1 MTMKQTIIENDLQE
15 LFKEG
20 SFGLEKEGLRT
31 TADGYLALTP
41 HPSAFGSRNHHPY
54 IQTDFSESQLELVTP
69 PQDSIE
75 NQYKWL
81 DALHD
86 VVNRTLAKDEFVWPF
101 SMPNLLPEEKDI
113 PIIKVDEVSEIE
125 YRQKL
130 ADKYGKKKQMISG
143 VHFNFSFSEAFI
155 SEMGKDMTTS
165 QEFNAWCNDLYLKM
179 SRNYLR
185 YQWILTYLFGASPVG
200 DASFLGN
207 EVPDTYFRSIRN
219 SSIGYHNN
227 FSHRVSYENIKRYVT
242 DIESLVKD
250 RDLIEEREYYGSSRL
265 RGKGKAV
272 CNLINSGTRYVE
284 FRSFDLNPFE
294 KLGFS
299 VEQSLFT
306 HLFLLTMVWMD
317 SDSTDKD
324 IETGSEMNE
333 LTAMENP
340 FDSSRYLDEGLE
352 LLNVMMETA
361 EELKLNKS
369 YSDAVKQAIDEFHH
383 PEKTLAAR
391 VVKNIEQEGSFIKL
405 GIKLGETYKQHS
417 FEKPFLLSGFETMEM
432 STQLLLSDC
441 LKLGIDTTILDEND
455 QFLKL
460 EHNGKVEYVK
470 NGNMTAKDTYISHWI
485 MANKT
490 VTKKIV
496 KDAGFTVAEG
506 RGYVTLEQALNQYSF
521 FKNSPIVVKP
531 KSTNYGIGI
540 SIFKKPASY
549 EAFKEALELAFE
561 EDSEVLIEEF
571 AEGTEYRFFVINGK
585 TEAVLLRKPANVV
598 GDGIAT
604 IRELIDEKNQHPY
617 RGENH
622 RAPLEK
628 IKMGK
633 IEELMLK
640 EQGYNFETVLK
651 NGEQAL
657 LRENSN
663 ISTGGDSID
672 LTEDMHE
679 SYKQLAARIAN
690 ALEVK
695 VTGVDLIIPDRTKP
709 VSKHEDRYVFIEA
722 NFNPAMHMH
731 AFLQNG
737 QGVNLT
743 QKILRML
750 YPTIETS

>member
-1 MTMKQTIIENDLQE
+1 MTIKRTIIENDLQE

-20 SFGLEKEGLRT
+20 SFGLEKEGLRSS
-31 TADGYLALTP
+31 AEGYLALTP
-41 HPSAFGSRNHHPY
+41 HPKSFGSRNHHPY

-69 PQDSIE
+69 PQDTIE
-75 NQYKWL
+75 DQYKWL
-81 DALHD
+81 EALHD
-86 VVNRTLAKDEFVWPF
+86 VVNRTLDESEFVWPF
-101 SMPNLLPEEKDI
+101 SMPNLLPDEGNI
-113 PIIKVDEVSEIE
+113 PIIKVDDVSEIE

-130 ADKYGKKKQMISG
+130 AEKYGKKKQMISG

-155 SEMGKDMTTS
+155 SAMGKDMTTS

-200 DASFLGN
+200 DVSFLGDEEPKN
-207 EVPDTYFRSIRN
+207 YFRSIRN

-227 FSHRVSYENIKRYVT
+227 FSHRVSYENIKKYVT
-242 DIESLVKD
+242 DIEALVRDK
-250 RDLIEEREYYGSSRL
+250 DLIEEREYYGSSRL

-272 CNLINSGTRYVE
+272 CNLINSGTSYVE

-317 SDSTDKD
+317 SDSTDED
-324 IETGSEMNE
+324 IEKGSEMNE
-333 LTAMENP
+333 HTAMENP
-340 FDSSRYLDEGLE
+340 FDYSRYLDEGLS
-352 LLNVMMETA
+352 LLNQMMETA
-361 EELKLNKS
+361 EDLNLS
-369 YSDAVKQAIDEFHH
+369 NEYIDTVKNAIDEFHH

-391 VVKNIEQEGSFIKL
+391 IVREIEREGSFIKL
-405 GIKLGETYKQHS
+405 GIRLGQEYKQLS
-417 FEKPFLLSGFETMEM
+417 YVKPFLLSGFDTLEM

-441 LKLGIDTTILDEND
+441 LQLGIDTTILDETD

-460 EHNGKVEYVK
+460 KYAGQVEYVR

-506 RGYVTLEQALNQYSF
+506 REYINLEQALNQYAY
-521 FKNSPIVVKP
+521 FKNSPIVIKP

-540 SIFKKPASY
+540 SIFKKPASF
-549 EAFKEALELAFE
+549 EAFKEALKLAFE

-598 GDGIAT
+598 GDGKST
-604 IRELIDEKNQHPY
+604 VRELIARKNQHPY
-617 RGENH
+617 RGEKH

-628 IKMGK
+628 IKTGK

-640 EQGYNFETVLK
+640 EQGYTFETVLEK
-651 NGEQAL
+651 GEQAL

-672 LTEDMHE
+672 LTDEMDE
-679 SYKQLAARIAN
+679 SYKQLAARIAK
-690 ALEVK
+690 ALDVK
-695 VTGVDLIIPDRTKP
+695 VTGIDLIIPDRTKP
-709 VSKHEDRYVFIEA
+709 VSKREDRYVFIEA

-731 AFLQNG
+731 AFLQAG
-737 QGVNLT
+737 TGVNLT
-743 QKILRML
+743 KKIIRML